1 MQIFRGIFLY
11 EPNLH
16 QRTLAQTTLREKE
29 REKEKEKE
37 RERGFK
43 NVFVKHIISF
53 FIYLLNTSHQ
63 I

>member
-16 QRTLAQTTLREKE
+16 QRTLAHTTLREKE

-37 RERGFK
+37 RERLQKCFCK
-43 NVFVKHIISF
+43 TYH
-53 FIYLLNTSHQ
+53 
-63 I
+63 

>member
-16 QRTLAQTTLREKE
+16 QRTLAHTTLREKE

>member
-16 QRTLAQTTLREKE
+16 QRTLAHTTLREKE
-29 REKEKEKE
+29 REKEKE